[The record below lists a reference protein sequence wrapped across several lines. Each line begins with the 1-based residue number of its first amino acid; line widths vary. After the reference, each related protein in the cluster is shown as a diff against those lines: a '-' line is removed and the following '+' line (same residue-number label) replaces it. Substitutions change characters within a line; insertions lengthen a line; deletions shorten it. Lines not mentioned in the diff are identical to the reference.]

1 MRKRWSVAVLLLLC
15 AVTLLA
21 KSVSEAEARQL
32 AKTFLQGRGKKA
44 DGLRMKQMKKARR
57 TTTTADDAVSY
68 YVINLGEADGFV
80 IVSGDDRTT
89 PILGYADQGGIDS
102 DNMPDGLRYLL
113 DGYEQQL
120 QLLTSDASQMGE
132 GIGTNRTSRA
142 TIAPLIQTTWNQG
155 APYNKLCPTISDT
168 RTVTGCVATSMAQV
182 MNYHQWPTA
191 ACTAI
196 PGYSTKTKD
205 KDKKECD
212 LKMDGLSTTTFDWS
226 NMISDY
232 TAITGSAEEQQAVA
246 TLMLYCGVSI
256 EMGYGLSTNGGSA
269 AYNEA
274 IPFALKTYFGYDGG
288 VHHVYRKNYSYATWV
303 DMIYSELAASRPVVL
318 GGQSCG
324 GGHSFV
330 CDGYNSQPAGKS
342 TADDY
347 FHINWGWA
355 GRSDGYF
362 LLSLLNPNDQ
372 GIGGSSTLD
381 GFSYTQNAILGI
393 KKPGSTVSQY
403 CMSLE
408 GLNLGG
414 GDASKAS
421 KTFYRDGEGAFSGI
435 NISFI
440 AYNYYY
446 STSAFDVALQL
457 LDTDGKVIAPLKTVE
472 NQTKAWNENIGGT
485 YTVTIPKSVKNGDD
499 TYNIE
504 DGTYYIK
511 VMSKLHSDD
520 NWQECYDGDAY
531 KLTAVISDDQLT
543 ITVPIPANVL
553 PSATLAVSGDGL
565 TGHNHTVTAT
575 IIGGTGPY
583 NDNVFLRV
591 NGTAVLGSIINIGA
605 GEQQELEF
613 SFIPLKVGTN
623 TIGLYDKTGLQIGSS
638 TSIDDVTISLD
649 NDGKNLPIVE
659 ANNGVTTS
667 VVLTDRTLF
676 KDGGWNTICLPF
688 NVTIAGS
695 PLAGAEARTLSSSAY
710 AAGVLTLN
718 FSDPVSTLLA
728 GVPYIIKWEKADGYV
743 DDDAHNI
750 VSPSFTDVT
759 IVQGYN
765 DVETTWVDFIGTYN
779 LLSAVEDK
787 HGLLLVGAGN
797 SLFWP
802 QSGATVGAQ
811 RAYFKLKGL
820 EAGDVSGAH
829 MNFVDD
835 DATGIVDNRRETITN
850 NCGSITDDCWYDL
863 QGRRLSPL
871 TSHPSPLKKGLYIHN
886 GRKVVLK

>member
-44 DGLRMKQMKKARR
+44 DGLSMKQMKKARR

-68 YVINLGEADGFV
+68 YVFNLGEADGFV

-120 QLLTSDASQMGE
+120 QLLTADASLMGE
-132 GIGTNRTSRA
+132 GRGTNRTARA
-142 TIAPLIQTTWNQG
+142 TIAPLIETKWYQSE
-155 APYNKLCPTISDT
+155 PYNKLCPVIDGI

-182 MNYHQWPTA
+182 MNYHKWPTA

-330 CDGYNSQPAGKS
+330 CDGYSSLPDGKS
-342 TADDY
+342 TSADY

-393 KKPGSTVSQY
+393 QKPGTTVSQY

-472 NQTKAWNENIGGT
+472 N
-485 YTVTIPKSVKNGDD
+485 
-499 TYNIE
+499 
-504 DGTYYIK
+504 
-511 VMSKLHSDD
+511 
-520 NWQECYDGDAY
+520 
-531 KLTAVISDDQLT
+531 
-543 ITVPIPANVL
+543 
-553 PSATLAVSGDGL
+553 
-565 TGHNHTVTAT
+565 
-575 IIGGTGPY
+575 
-583 NDNVFLRV
+583 
-591 NGTAVLGSIINIGA
+591 
-605 GEQQELEF
+605 
-613 SFIPLKVGTN
+613 
-623 TIGLYDKTGLQIGSS
+623 
-638 TSIDDVTISLD
+638 
-649 NDGKNLPIVE
+649 
-659 ANNGVTTS
+659 
-667 VVLTDRTLF
+667 
-676 KDGGWNTICLPF
+676 
-688 NVTIAGS
+688 
-695 PLAGAEARTLSSSAY
+695 
-710 AAGVLTLN
+710 
-718 FSDPVSTLLA
+718 
-728 GVPYIIKWEKADGYV
+728 
-743 DDDAHNI
+743 
-750 VSPSFTDVT
+750 
-759 IVQGYN
+759 
-765 DVETTWVDFIGTYN
+765 
-779 LLSAVEDK
+779 
-787 HGLLLVGAGN
+787 
-797 SLFWP
+797 
-802 QSGATVGAQ
+802 
-811 RAYFKLKGL
+811 
-820 EAGDVSGAH
+820 
-829 MNFVDD
+829 
-835 DATGIVDNRRETITN
+835 
-850 NCGSITDDCWYDL
+850 
-863 QGRRLSPL
+863 
-871 TSHPSPLKKGLYIHN
+871 
-886 GRKVVLK
+886 